1 MWFSFWQL
9 QDCSL
14 LAASVFWWMRL
25 GELCKFPDGRDW
37 QWGKLGLA
45 LVGRAMFS
53 KVLIQLSADGWSC
66 TPSLPR
72 ASQVALVVKN
82 LPANAGDIRD
92 RGSVPGSGRAPR
104 GEHGN
109 PLQYSCLENPMD
121 RGVWWATIHR
131 VSKSWTRLKWLS
143 MQDPGLG
150 STGSMVGLMAT
161 YKEDLRQGA
170 PSRTAAASTAVNH
183 CDPCL
188 HRRLSILAGRS
199 GSVSWGITVPF
210 SWVLACA
217 RFCSCP
223 PRVQSLFPP
232 VLWKYCNQ
240 IPLAF
245 KVRFPGESQSLCGIP
260 RLGSLMWGSEPSQQW
275 ENFFGIIVLQ
285 FVGCPLGGYGI
296 WFYRDCT
303 PTMSLQFLLVF
314 GSRVSFFNRFQH
326 PPVNVCSTAGC
337 DFGALAGGDEHMS
350 STLPSWTGS
359 SLILSKVLIFFSP
372 SFPPLSLL
380 PLYFILSFLFYAF
393 FIGSSF

>member
-1 MWFSFWQL
+1 MNFLTYQ
-9 QDCSL
+9 
-14 LAASVFWWMRL
+14 VF
-25 GELCKFPDGRDW
+25 
-37 QWGKLGLA
+37 
-45 LVGRAMFS
+45 
-53 KVLIQLSADGWSC
+53 
-66 TPSLPR
+66 
-72 ASQVALVVKN
+72 
-82 LPANAGDIRD
+82 
-92 RGSVPGSGRAPR
+92 
-104 GEHGN
+104 
-109 PLQYSCLENPMD
+109 
-121 RGVWWATIHR
+121 
-131 VSKSWTRLKWLS
+131 
-143 MQDPGLG
+143 
-150 STGSMVGLMAT
+150 
-161 YKEDLRQGA
+161 
-170 PSRTAAASTAVNH
+170 
-183 CDPCL
+183 
-188 HRRLSILAGRS
+188 
-199 GSVSWGITVPF
+199 PF

-260 RLGSLMWGSEPSQQW
+260 RLGCRMWGSEPSQQW

-296 WFYRDCT
+296 WFYRDCA
-303 PTMSLQFLLVF
+303 PTVSLQFLLVF
-314 GSRVSFFNRFQH
+314 GSRVSFFDRFQH
-326 PPVNVCSTAGC
+326 PPVNVCSTASC